1 MSFAVRTI
9 LFSAVPFV
17 FIAHAA
23 HSFEAKGQ
31 LQRFGVRLTEILSLV
46 RANNFWQNINFF
58 KKKHILSN
66 TFLRIETV

>member
-31 LQRFGVRLTEILSLV
+31 LQRFGVRLTEKNQFYYELED
-46 RANNFWQNINFF
+46 
-58 KKKHILSN
+58 
-66 TFLRIETV
+66 TEG